1 MIRREPAPDE
11 PADSWILIPQMAHAA
26 LAADLAQHWGE
37 PPVPQLEPR
46 DPLLW
51 AVAHHDDGW
60 EHWDAAP
67 QFDPATGRP
76 RSFTEMALAESF
88 AIWSASIDRAE
99 RRGPLEAYLIAGHFC
114 ALAERAT
121 AFSDSARREKARP
134 FLDRYNGLKDRW
146 LAAWTAQSPQNTAD
160 RVRRALAQL
169 QMFDALSLWL
179 CCSRATESEELI
191 TPGGPA
197 VTLNPE
203 GGQLVRL
210 DPWPL
215 RVSNLSL
222 SVEARLIPKSV
233 RSAEQMALAA
243 AQSLQLRWELA
254 P

>member
-11 PADSWILIPQMAHAA
+11 PADSWILIPQIAHAV
-26 LAADLAQHWGE
+26 LAANLAQHWGQ
-37 PPVPQLEPR
+37 PPVAELEPR

-60 EHWDAAP
+60 EHWDAP
-67 QFDPATGRP
+67 PRFDAALGRP
-76 RSFTEMALAESF
+76 RSFTEMALGESF

-99 RRGPLEAYLIAGHFC
+99 RRGPLEAWLIAGHFC

-121 AFSDSARREKARP
+121 AFSDETRRGKARP
-134 FLDRYNGLKDRW
+134 FLDRYHALQKRW
-146 LAAWTAQSPQNTAD
+146 LESWMAQSPQNKLETAT
-160 RVRRALAQL
+160 RALAQL

-179 CCSRATESEELI
+179 CCSRATESEQVS

-197 VTLNPE
+197 VTVQPA

-210 DPWPL
+210 EPWPL
-215 RVSNLSL
+215 RMPKLTL
-222 SVEARLIPKSV
+222 SVVAQVIPNSV
-233 RSAEQMALAA
+233 RDAEQWAVAPA
-243 AQSLQLRWELA
+243 ESLKLRWELA